1 MAQCNFSIHLQLSA
15 DEVAQRA
22 RAAILNAGGSFS
34 GNAASGNF
42 DVSTPLGAI
51 RGNYVIQH
59 PVIHV
64 TITSKPFLVSC
75 SIIEKQLRGY
85 FASVVA

>member
-1 MAQCNFSIHLQLSA
+1 MAQCNFSTHLQVSA

-22 RAAILNAGGSFS
+22 RTAILNAGGSFS

-51 RGNYVIQH
+51 RGSYVIQH
-59 PVIHV
+59 PVIYV
-64 TITSKPFLVSC
+64 TISSKPFLVSC
-75 SIIEKQLRGY
+75 SLIEKQLKGY
-85 FASVVA
+85 FASVNV